1 MPVIMKLNQKIK
13 LLTVLDLIMKADDL
27 NIWRQ
32 ETEI

>member
-1 MPVIMKLNQKIK
+1 MKLNQKIK
-13 LLTVLDLIMKADDL
+13 LLTVLDLIMKADGL